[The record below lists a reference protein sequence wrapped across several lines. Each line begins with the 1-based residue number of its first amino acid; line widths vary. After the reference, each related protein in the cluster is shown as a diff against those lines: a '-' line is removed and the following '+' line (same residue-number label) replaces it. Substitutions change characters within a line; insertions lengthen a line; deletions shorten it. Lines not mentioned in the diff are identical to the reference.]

1 MKGFM
6 SDNTAS
12 VHPKIIEAISLANSG
27 HAIPY
32 GQDDISYRASKLIE
46 STFGGQCHVSIVL
59 NGTGANVVGLSTLL
73 HPFDSVICP
82 ETAHIN
88 CDECG
93 AFERYTGAKL
103 IPVSTEDGKIRI
115 KDIDPLLSAIGN
127 EHHSQPRVVSISQI
141 TEEGTI
147 YTIEEVAELAKY
159 CHEKGLLLHVD
170 GARISNACVALG
182 VTFKEMIADTGVD
195 LLSFGMAKNG
205 LMYGEAI
212 VSFHKSSSTLKYARK
227 QGMQLMSKM
236 RYISAQYEAI
246 LKDDL
251 WWHNAKQANAM
262 MTLLVNGLR
271 QVDGFTIKNNPS
283 GNIAFA
289 SIPTSVARALENMNY
304 FYVMNES
311 LDKSY
316 IRLVTSFDTTEDEVN
331 SFISLVEK
339 VKV

>member
-115 KDIDPLLSAIGN
+115 KDIDPYYQPLAMNTTVSHGWYQLVRLLKKVLYI
-127 EHHSQPRVVSISQI
+127 Q
-141 TEEGTI
+141 
-147 YTIEEVAELAKY
+147 
-159 CHEKGLLLHVD
+159 
-170 GARISNACVALG
+170 
-182 VTFKEMIADTGVD
+182 
-195 LLSFGMAKNG
+195 
-205 LMYGEAI
+205 
-212 VSFHKSSSTLKYARK
+212 LKK
-227 QGMQLMSKM
+227 
-236 RYISAQYEAI
+236 
-246 LKDDL
+246 
-251 WWHNAKQANAM
+251 
-262 MTLLVNGLR
+262 
-271 QVDGFTIKNNPS
+271 
-283 GNIAFA
+283 
-289 SIPTSVARALENMNY
+289 
-304 FYVMNES
+304 
-311 LDKSY
+311 
-316 IRLVTSFDTTEDEVN
+316 
-331 SFISLVEK
+331 
-339 VKV
+339 